1 MRTIGGRKQ
10 NVFLN
15 STCICVWIVSEYK
28 DIQGLCQAQVQ
39 VVDVVI
45 VIVMFVVHLAILK
58 VRGMISQVIKLKPSC
73 VFRWRFKKGKMQMKQ
88 EQGQKYFF
96 EVSRIINEIK
106 ILTGYSFQYTLMK
119 FCVLSVPRLIT

>member
-1 MRTIGGRKQ
+1 MECI
-10 NVFLN
+10 VELYV
-15 STCICVWIVSEYK
+15 CICVWIVSEYK

-73 VFRWRFKKGKMQMKQ
+73 VFR
-88 EQGQKYFF
+88 
-96 EVSRIINEIK
+96 
-106 ILTGYSFQYTLMK
+106 
-119 FCVLSVPRLIT
+119 LSLIHI